1 MTGEIDIPRRSEIQA
16 PEAGMAP
23 RAEGMP
29 APVMVHAPG
38 GGLVH
43 ILWRR
48 KLIILICLLLSV
60 AGAFAYLEAGESRN
74 LPWDL
79 GRPVYISSS
88 RIYVQQ
94 SGPRIMSA
102 DEGGARASANYL
114 NNECQVMRSGR
125 VLSAALAAPGITDMR
140 TFAGAQSPISLL
152 NAGLSVAPGKSD
164 DLITVSFESY
174 YPEDTAAVTN
184 AVVDAYVAHQST
196 QKRNTAIEILGILQ
210 KEKVKRDG
218 EIEESLAALLKF
230 KREHPELGFQG
241 EKGNTIIQ
249 KLDRLSSA
257 LTEAELQL
265 IDANAD
271 YQSVMSMKD
280 DPAKIRQFFEVKR
293 AMGGV
298 FVSTHDEASRLQAE
312 LTALR
317 LQNETLKRQYP
328 TSHPA
333 VQFSEKRIADVTS
346 KIQEH
351 EKALAATQFAVTQQ
365 LYNATLEKYQRTKA
379 AYDEQLK
386 AATGLNSVMAE
397 YARLENA
404 WQKAG
409 KLAEVVDQRIRELN
423 VTEDVG
429 ALNISVLERADGWTR
444 SSPNPNRVAAI
455 SVALGVLAGVG
466 LALLRNGM
474 DKRLVSAE
482 EVSEKLGV
490 PVLGVLPRVKAAGT
504 AQELGRT
511 VLDSP
516 STPIAEAY
524 RAIRTTLRFGSQAS
538 GARKILITSPM
549 PGEGKSTLVSNVA
562 ILMAQAGQKVLVV
575 DADLR
580 WPHQHE
586 IFQVSN
592 DLGLAGVLLGL
603 GDLGQA
609 ICRSAEGGPDV
620 LPAGHLDGNPS
631 EVLNTLTFLRL
642 MDGLGDSYDTVLV
655 DSPPVM
661 LATDSLV
668 LAAVCDGTI
677 LVLRSGRSNRDMA
690 HRSIEGL
697 LSVGARV
704 LGAVVNGLRKPKKNQ
719 GYYPAGYYPARDGAG
734 KSAMAAPAPSDGAVP
749 Q

>member
-1 MTGEIDIPRRSEIQA
+1 MAGEIDFPRRSEIKA
-16 PEAGMAP
+16 PEAGLAP
-23 RAEGMP
+23 HANGMP

-48 KLIILICLLLSV
+48 RLIVLICLLLSV
-60 AGAFAYLEAGESRN
+60 AGAYAYLRLA
-74 LPWDL
+74 
-79 GRPVYISSS
+79 RPAYISSS

-94 SGPRIMSA
+94 SGPRIMSSE
-102 DEGGARASANYL
+102 EGGDRASANYL
-114 NNECQVMRSGR
+114 NNECQVMRSGPI
-125 VLSAALAAPGITDMR
+125 LGAAMDAPGIKDLR
-140 TFAGAQSPISLL
+140 TFAGAESPISLL
-152 NAGLSVAPGKSD
+152 AKGLSIAPGKSD

-196 QKRNTAIEILGILQ
+196 RKRNTAAEVLTILQ

-218 EIEESLAALLKF
+218 EIEESLKALLEF
-230 KREHPELGFQG
+230 KRLHPEMGFQG
-241 EKGNTIIQ
+241 EKGNTIVQ

-280 DPAKIRQFFEVKR
+280 DPGKIRQFFEAKR

-298 FVSTHDEASRLQAE
+298 FVSTQDEASRLQAD

-317 LQNETLKRQYP
+317 LQDETLKRQYP

-333 VQFSEKRIADVTS
+333 VQFSERRIADFTS
-346 KIQEH
+346 KIREH
-351 EKALAATQFAVTQQ
+351 EGAMAATQLAVMQQ
-365 LYNATLEKYQRTKA
+365 WYKTTLEKYERTKA
-379 AYDEQLK
+379 AYDGQLL
-386 AATGLNSVMAE
+386 AATGLNRVMAD
-397 YARLENA
+397 YARLENT
-404 WQKAG
+404 WQRAS

-423 VTEDVG
+423 VTEDVP
-429 ALNISVLERADGWTR
+429 AMNISVLEPAVRPN
-444 SSPNPNRVAAI
+444 SPFQPEPLRVVAI
-455 SVALGVLAGVG
+455 AVALGVLVGVG
-466 LALLRNGM
+466 LALLRNHW

-482 EVSEKLGV
+482 EVSSRLGV
-490 PVLGVLPRVKAAGT
+490 PVLGVLPRVKAAKAG
-504 AQELGRT
+504 QELGRT

-549 PGEGKSTLVSNVA
+549 SGEGKSTLISNLA
-562 ILMAQAGQKVLVV
+562 ILMAQAGQRVLVV

-631 EVLNTLTFLRL
+631 EILNTLTFLKL
-642 MDGLGDSYDTVLV
+642 MSGLGDSYDAVLV

-690 HRSIEGL
+690 HLSIEGL
-697 LSVGARV
+697 LGVGARV

-719 GYYPAGYYPARDGAG
+719 GYYSGYYPARDGAG
-734 KSAMAAPAPSDGAVP
+734 KSAIAAPAPSDGAV
-749 Q
+749 QQ

>member
-1 MTGEIDIPRRSEIQA
+1 MAGEIDFPRRSEIQA
-16 PEAGMAP
+16 PEAGLAP
-23 RAEGMP
+23 HADGMP

-48 KLIILICLLLSV
+48 RLIVLICLLLSV
-60 AGAFAYLEAGESRN
+60 AGAYAYLRLAT
-74 LPWDL
+74 
-79 GRPVYISSS
+79 PVYISSS

-94 SGPRIMSA
+94 SGPRIMSPE
-102 DEGGARASANYL
+102 EGGDRASANYL
-114 NNECQVMRSGR
+114 NNECQVMRSGPI
-125 VLSAALAAPGITDMR
+125 LGAAMDAPGIKDLR
-140 TFAGAQSPISLL
+140 TFAGAESPISLL
-152 NAGLSVAPGKSD
+152 AKGLSIAPGKSD

-196 QKRNTAIEILGILQ
+196 RKRNTAAEILAILQ
-210 KEKVKRDG
+210 KEKVKRDA
-218 EIEESLAALLKF
+218 EIEESLNALLEF
-230 KREHPELGFQG
+230 KRLHPEMGFQG

-249 KLDRLSSA
+249 KLDRLSTA

-265 IDANAD
+265 VDANAD

-280 DPAKIRQFFEVKR
+280 DPGKVRQFFEVKR

-298 FVSTHDEASRLQAE
+298 FVSTQDETSRLQAD

-317 LQNETLKRQYP
+317 LQDETLKRQYP

-346 KIQEH
+346 KIQER
-351 EKALAATQFAVTQQ
+351 ENAVAATQLAVIQQ
-365 LYNATLEKYQRTKA
+365 QYKVALEKYERTKA
-379 AYDEQLK
+379 AYDGQLL
-386 AATGLNSVMAE
+386 AATGLNRVMAD
-397 YARLENA
+397 YTRLEHT
-404 WQKAG
+404 WQKAS

-429 ALNISVLERADGWTR
+429 ALNISVLEPAVRPN
-444 SSPNPNRVAAI
+444 SPFKPEPLRVVAI
-455 SVALGVLAGVG
+455 AVAMGVLVGVG
-466 LALLRNGM
+466 LALLRNSM

-482 EVSEKLGV
+482 EVSSKLGV
-490 PVLGVLPRVKAAGT
+490 PVLGVLPRVKAVAG
-504 AQELGRT
+504 QELGRM

-549 PGEGKSTLVSNVA
+549 AGEGKSTLVSNLA
-562 ILMAQAGQKVLVV
+562 ILMAQSGRRVLVV

-592 DLGLAGVLLGL
+592 DLGLAGVLLGR
-603 GDLGQA
+603 GDLARA
-609 ICRSAEGGPDV
+609 ICRSTEGGPDV

-631 EVLNTLTFLRL
+631 EILNTLTFLKL
-642 MDGLGDSYDTVLV
+642 MSGLGNSYDTVLV

-690 HRSIEGL
+690 HHSIEGL
-697 LSVGARV
+697 LGVGARV
-704 LGAVVNGLRKPKKNQ
+704 LGAVVNGLRKPKKSQ
-719 GYYPAGYYPARDGAG
+719 SYYSGYYPARDGAG
-734 KSAMAAPAPSDGAVP
+734 KSAITAPAPSDGAVS

>member
-1 MTGEIDIPRRSEIQA
+1 
-16 PEAGMAP
+16 
-23 RAEGMP
+23 
-29 APVMVHAPG
+29 MVHTPG

-48 KLIILICLLLSV
+48 RLIVLICLLLSV
-60 AGAFAYLEAGESRN
+60 AGAFAYLKAGESRN

-79 GRPVYISSS
+79 GRLAYISSS
-88 RIYVQQ
+88 RIYVQR
-94 SGPRIMSA
+94 SGPRIMSSE
-102 DEGGARASANYL
+102 EGGDRTSANYL
-114 NNECQVMRSGR
+114 NTECQVMRSGPI
-125 VLSAALAAPGITDMR
+125 LGAAMDAPGIKNLR
-140 TFAGAQSPISLL
+140 TFAGAESPISLL
-152 NAGLSVAPGKSD
+152 AKGLSIAPGKSD

-184 AVVDAYVAHQST
+184 AVVDAYVANQST
-196 QKRNTAIEILGILQ
+196 RKRNTAAEILAILQ

-218 EIEESLAALLKF
+218 EIEESLKALLEF
-230 KREHPELGFQG
+230 KRQHAELGFQG
-241 EKGNTIIQ
+241 EKGNTIVQ

-271 YQSVMSMKD
+271 YQSIMSMKD

-298 FVSTHDEASRLQAE
+298 FVSTQDEASRLQAE

-317 LQNETLKRQYP
+317 LQHETLKRQYP
-328 TSHPA
+328 TTPANPTTHPA
-333 VQFSEKRIADVTS
+333 VQFSEARIADVTN
-346 KIQEH
+346 KIREH
-351 EKALAATQFAVTQQ
+351 EKALADAQLAVTQQ
-365 LYNATLEKYQRTKA
+365 RYKATLEKYTRTKA

-404 WQKAG
+404 WQKAS

-429 ALNISVLERADGWTR
+429 ALNISVLERAVR
-444 SSPNPNRVAAI
+444 PNSPYKPEPLRVVAI
-455 SVALGVLAGVG
+455 AVAMGVLVGVG
-466 LALLRNGM
+466 LALLRNSG

-482 EVSEKLGV
+482 EVSSRLGV
-490 PVLGVLPRVKAAGT
+490 PVLGVLPRVKAVKPG
-504 AQELGRT
+504 QELGRT

-538 GARKILITSPM
+538 GARRILITSPM
-549 PGEGKSTLVSNVA
+549 SGEGKSTLVSNLA
-562 ILMAQAGQKVLVV
+562 ILMAQAGQRVLVV

-580 WPHQHE
+580 WPRQHE

-609 ICRSAEGGPDV
+609 ICRSANGGPDV

-631 EVLNTLTFLRL
+631 EILNTLTFLKL
-642 MDGLGDSYDTVLV
+642 MSGLGDSYDTVLV

-690 HRSIEGL
+690 HHSIEGL
-697 LSVGARV
+697 LGVGARV
-704 LGAVVNGLRKPKKNQ
+704 LGAVVNGLRKPKKHQ
-719 GYYPAGYYPARDGAG
+719 TYYSGYYYPARDGAS
-734 KSAMAAPAPSDGAVP
+734 KSDIAVSAPSDGAVP